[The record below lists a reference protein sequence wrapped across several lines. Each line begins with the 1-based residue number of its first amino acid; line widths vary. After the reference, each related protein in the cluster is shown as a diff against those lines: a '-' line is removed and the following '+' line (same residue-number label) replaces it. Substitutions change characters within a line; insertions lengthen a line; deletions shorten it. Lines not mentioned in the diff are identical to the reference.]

1 MAWRQLDEA
10 AREARREARRA
21 RKAGKPPLAEGERD
35 QPPPG

>member
-21 RKAGKPPLAEGERD
+21 RKAGKPPAAEGAND